1 MSHNF
6 QKHYDPEQAVKNAKI
21 QQQQRYYERS
31 IRHLKRKK
39 ELAERDDDPES
50 VRKLNQGIRGYQA
63 KLRQIVK
70 DNDFLARQYSR
81 EQIII

>member
-6 QKHYDPEQAVKNAKI
+6 QKQYDPEQAVKNAKI

-39 ELAERDDDPES
+39 ELAERDDDPEN
-50 VRKLNQGIRGYQA
+50 VRKLNQSIRGYQA

-70 DNDFLARQYSR
+70 DHDFLARQYSR
-81 EQIII
+81 ERIEK